1 MEDSSKNNKSD
12 AKATDKKYIKKA
24 KTNELIIEP
33 PKDYPIQAKKKGNFF
48 FFFFL
53 FFYFFFFLN
62 FIIIINSKFDSNN
75 NNIIIIIVLNLIK

>member
-33 PKDYPIQAKKKGNFF
+33 PKDYPIQAKIKGNLFFFFFYFSFF
-48 FFFFL
+48 FFFFIFL
-53 FFYFFFFLN
+53 FFFF
-62 FIIIINSKFDSNN
+62 FEFYNN
-75 NNIIIIIVLNLIK
+75 N